1 MAEITFE
8 GSDPQVA
15 EARQAEEA
23 RLTELG
29 EKIIE
34 ICVAILEKAVAL
46 TETDMDDELLEVVK
60 KAIAKR
66 EEA

>member
-1 MAEITFE
+1 MAFLLPFASKIVLDAIKQIPNNE
-8 GSDPQVA
+8 
-15 EARQAEEA
+15 
-23 RLTELG
+23 ELG
-29 EKIIE
+29 EKLIE

-46 TETDMDDELLEVVK
+46 TETDMDDQLLEVVK

>member
-1 MAEITFE
+1 MSFLLPFASKIVLDAINHIPNNE
-8 GSDPQVA
+8 
-15 EARQAEEA
+15 
-23 RLTELG
+23 ELG
-29 EKIIE
+29 EKLIE